1 MRFRGTIVPPS
12 PTGGTSSRRGGP
24 HEHAAA
30 EYLDAAPVVVAVA
43 RMIDLPPVEGALPRS
58 PADPEAL
65 TALAT
70 QHGLESSV
78 RRLGAALG
86 WPADAVG

>member
-1 MRFRGTIVPPS
+1 
-12 PTGGTSSRRGGP
+12 
-24 HEHAAA
+24 
-30 EYLDAAPVVVAVA
+30 
-43 RMIDLPPVEGALPRS
+43 MIDLPPVEGALPRS
-58 PADPEAL
+58 PANPEAL

>member
-1 MRFRGTIVPPS
+1 
-12 PTGGTSSRRGGP
+12 
-24 HEHAAA
+24 
-30 EYLDAAPVVVAVA
+30 VVVAVA
-43 RMIDLPPVEGALPRS
+43 RTIDLPPVEGTLPRA

-65 TALAT
+65 TTLAAR
-70 QHGLESSV
+70 HGLESSL